1 MRNVITIGCLAALLM
16 LFANS
21 CSTNQGSKQN
31 QVRKKTDYK
40 VIEPEAIDLGLSV
53 KWGNFFLGQESPD
66 DIYENDMILF
76 PNCFLYQWGN
86 LQPDVAVRDVYYSDD
101 NMLLLKVDYEQPENR
116 FWETNRK
123 DKDGFDLPNRWT
135 KYTKEDGKKVL
146 DLCDDAAHV
155 ALGGKWRMPTE
166 EEANE
171 LLRKCSWEIV
181 TKNNIQY
188 WRCTGPNGNKIYFAR
203 ANEYSRFMGLEGPV
217 LQFHNERPFQ
227 VEMGFATSTVD
238 IYKDTYKDFE
248 GNYIRNHCK
257 SVILFNVKLVTG
269 GRRTL
274 YPILP
279 VQDK

>member
-66 DIYENDMILF
+66 DIYENDRIYF

-86 LQPDVAVRDVYYSDD
+86 LQPDVAVRDAYYSDD
-101 NMLLLKVDYEQPENR
+101 YMRLLKVDYEQPENR
-116 FWETNRK
+116 FLETNRK

-135 KYTKEDGKKVL
+135 KYTEEDGKKVL

-181 TKNNIQY
+181 TKKNLQY
-188 WRCTGPNGNKIYFAR
+188 WRCTGPNGNKIYFAG
-203 ANEYSRFMGLEGPV
+203 AHNGPV
-217 LQFHNERPFQ
+217 LLQFHNEQLIQ
-227 VEMGFATSTVD
+227 VEVGFATSTVD
-238 IYKDTYKDFE
+238 IYKDNIKDFE
-248 GNYIRNHCK
+248 GNYIRNCCK
-257 SVILFNVKLVTG
+257 CVILFKKLETG